1 MARPRGDWK
10 KLDKILR
17 ASGRIVSKEL
27 LRRSARAF
35 GETTFRLAKQG
46 AQEGKNPFGRRW
58 RRLKKTR
65 GIALR
70 SVAGSLRLRV
80 RSIGFDVQ
88 TSKPWARYQN
98 FGASKRGTKWR
109 LPKRGIL
116 PKKSLPKPWREAVV
130 SKLEAEWYGN
140 FGKD

>member
-1 MARPRGDWK
+1 MARIRGDWK
-10 KLDKILR
+10 KLDKIIR

-27 LRRSARAF
+27 LRKSARVF
-35 GETTFRLAKQG
+35 GETTLRLARQG
-46 AQEGKNPFGRRW
+46 AEEGKNPAGRRW

-70 SVAGSLRLRV
+70 GLAGTLRLRV
-80 RSIGFDVQ
+80 RSLGFDVQ

-98 FGASKRGTKWR
+98 FGAAKRGTKWR

-116 PKKSLPKPWREAVV
+116 PKKSLPRPWRDEVT
-130 SKLEAEWYGN
+130 SKLDAAWYGN
-140 FGKD
+140 FEKD